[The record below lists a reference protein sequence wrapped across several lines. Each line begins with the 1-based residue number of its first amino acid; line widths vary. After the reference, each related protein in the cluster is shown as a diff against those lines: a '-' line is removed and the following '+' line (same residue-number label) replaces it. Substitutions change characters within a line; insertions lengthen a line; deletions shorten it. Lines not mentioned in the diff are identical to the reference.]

1 MSTRSAMPVLGLSAV
16 QSRTFRILF
25 GEYERRLVRTG
36 HNPKVV
42 RLHLHSIA
50 HLGVWIERE
59 GRSLERIDAE
69 ALEVFGRHRPTCTYP
84 GTSRNRARQ
93 VLSC

>member
-1 MSTRSAMPVLGLSAV
+1 MPFSLYRTSSWIACILS
-16 QSRTFRILF
+16 STFRILF

-36 HNPKVV
+36 YHRKVV

-59 GRSLERIDAE
+59 GRSLKTIDE
-69 ALEVFGRHRPTCTYP
+69 ETLEGGSGGSHPLNTHRSAFAC
-84 GTSRNRARQ
+84 G
-93 VLSC
+93 